1 MKIKNNEQ
9 IYCIVKQAIDEWNP
23 YHLLP
28 EAPSDEFDR
37 ESKSVDQKIRYE
49 STTEEITKIIS
60 TVFSSSFEPS
70 CFSKKACRVV
80 AKKIHD
86 GILDMQRK

>member
-23 YHLLP
+23 YQLLP

-37 ESKSVDQKIRYE
+37 ESRSIASKIRYE
-49 STTEEITKIIS
+49 STTDEIAKIIS

-70 CFSKKACRVV
+70 CFSKKDCRVV
-80 AKKIHD
+80 AKKVHN